1 MATQDNI
8 SIHGFYVY
16 QKNTLIYDVPIII
29 FLNDKGE
36 PQHKIKIQGYKLDT
50 ANSSLPIKERI
61 RILEGG
67 ELVQDKDFSVT
78 VNNTKNG
85 IIITFFENLE
95 GVDMFECRRSTEPN
109 RLTNT
114 YNNPLGTTY
123 SLKENLE
130 TDISKIYYNLQ
141 EGDERINALNTQLSA
156 YSNEIT
162 KRHKASEITFE
173 PYSGLE
179 SDNVQ
184 GALEELQDDIN
195 EALAGVFQREAV
207 RVFSLTN
214 EVLTGVISIDGT
226 TLNNN
231 DRIGLGGQTNKG
243 QNGIYVFQNGILTRS
258 AEANSVKT
266 IAGSQ
271 FLVLEGTYEE
281 EEYQF
286 TANNINGVLGVEPIN
301 AEMVFNAIGN
311 EQIKLRHLAK
321 QPANTLIANN
331 TNTEAQP
338 TYTNY
343 DDIPVFKKTQDALD
357 FKTDNS
363 DFVNFGTQVQDI
375 LVEKQNNL
383 PTGGDGQVLSWLNG
397 QPENKTLTKDDVGLP
412 NVDNTR
418 DVDKPIS
425 NPQRQEFDKT
435 FRTLGSLGSLIDA
448 NDPNNNSLDL
458 NNLINLKQGGYLIPR
473 NIIALIDNKPANV
486 TETDD
491 AYLNIE
497 IKENANGNS
506 LLLVQIYVEQ
516 RNIQNQNTLDI
527 KKYAI
532 NHYRIYNFTTGTF
545 TEWTECATA
554 LDIASI
560 NQTLMNLELGDITG
574 FYTSL
579 DKHNADLL
587 LKEDKLPS
595 GLDTEMI
602 MGDKTL
608 KTFSTTHIIEGNKVF
623 HTNQRAINS
632 TLTNYQNLNTETTQ
646 NDTIL
651 EAIGKKADT
660 SSLISLPPIL
670 GLDLENAVTQKN
682 IYQTYNPGF
691 SNTPAVFKCPAD
703 GILILFAVTKKV
715 ENDGGV
721 RTSPGRGRVAF
732 LNSDDT
738 VKKYILGQEDNYENK
753 EIFDLKNVDF
763 STLTLPVLLNDRVR
777 VDINELYGGNNSNTS
792 NGIKFTFFPYKKKLI
807 N

>member
-1 MATQDNI
+1 MATLDNI
-8 SIHGFYVY
+8 LIHGFYVY
-16 QKNTLIYDVPIII
+16 QKNTLIYNVPIIT
-29 FLNDKGE
+29 FSENGTL
-36 PQHKIKIQGYKLDT
+36 QHKIKIQGYKLDT
-50 ANSSLPIKERI
+50 ANSDLPPEERI
-61 RILEGG
+61 MLLQGK
-67 ELVQDKDFSVT
+67 ELLQDVDFSVA
-78 VNNTKNG
+78 VNNTKDG
-85 IIITFFENLE
+85 IIITFFQNLE
-95 GVDMFECRRSTEPN
+95 DVEIFECYRSTEAN
-109 RLTNT
+109 FFNSYLANQQSI
-114 YNNPLGTTY
+114 
-123 SLKENLE
+123 SLKQALE
-130 TDISKIYYNLQ
+130 TDINKVGYILQ
-141 EGDERINALNTQLSA
+141 EHDKLIKAIRGQVDT

-271 FLVLEGTYEE
+271 VRVLEGTYEE

-473 NIIALIDNKPANV
+473 NIIALIDNKPTNV
-486 TETDD
+486 TATGD

-574 FYTSL
+574 FYVSL

-587 LKEDKLPS
+587 LKEDKLPI
-595 GLDTEMI
+595 GLDTEYI
-602 MGDKTL
+602 RGDKTL
-608 KTFSTTHIIEGNKVF
+608 QTFSTTHIIEGDKIF
-623 HTNQRAINS
+623 HTNERVINS
-632 TLTNYQNLNTETTQ
+632 TLRNYQKLNTATTE

-651 EAIGKKADT
+651 EAIGKKADNNSPNFT
-660 SSLISLPPIL
+660 GTPTAP
-670 GLDLENAVTQKN
+670 TQQASDN
-682 IYQTYNPGF
+682 
-691 SNTPAVFKCPAD
+691 S
-703 GILILFAVTKKV
+703 TKLATTEYVNNKV
-715 ENDGGV
+715 N
-721 RTSPGRGRVAF
+721 S
-732 LNSDDT
+732 LNSKT
-738 VKKYILGQEDNYENK
+738 TNGYTYLPNGIIMQWGFVNLGAGIQGVTIAYFPIKFPNACLNFSGTMINDDNYGG
-753 EIFDLKNVDF
+753 FDTFLQLHAYTASQANCFVQ
-763 STLTLPVLLNDRVR
+763 SV
-777 VDINELYGGNNSNTS
+777 NNMTHGLSYTWFAI
-792 NGIKFTFFPYKKKLI
+792 GF
-807 N
+807 